1 MKTIIVKK
9 PTRIMGRNV
18 CLNCGADLRKR
29 KIRSKFCCSMCKSVY
44 EFEHGGKPV
53 YTSKSDFYMT
63 NVFMER

>member
-18 CLNCGADLRKR
+18 CLNCGADLSKR
-29 KIRSKFCCSMCKSVY
+29 RTNSKFCSPLCKSVY
-44 EFEHGGKPV
+44 EFEHEGKPI
-53 YTSKSDFYMT
+53 YTNKSEFYMT